1 MPDGSAAKPWGS
13 VEFNKMIDSKTV
25 RVGRINLLQR
35 KWPILAV
42 LMGISAAAQTTA
54 PATGASSPVAPA
66 SSAGTAPSEALQ
78 RQALGPY
85 RMILRS
91 AAIPSKP
98 RAAPASAAATSSTT
112 TAAVPRQ
119 NTAKPPVEPSPPASP
134 TTAPQTAQAAVTPIA
149 TPSVQ
154 AVEVPAPEAE
164 VTTPPAPMTVAALTS
179 PPPTPAA
186 VAAKTALVLIKSD
199 PPTLSG
205 PLARESPSGIVR
217 VAFNVN
223 PDGST
228 SDFKIAAS
236 NNRRLN
242 SAVVAAVTKWRYQ
255 PIDAVQT
262 TEVEMV
268 FSAD

>member
-1 MPDGSAAKPWGS
+1 
-13 VEFNKMIDSKTV
+13 MIKLKTI
-25 RVGRINLLQR
+25 RVGRIRFMQHGFPMLM
-35 KWPILAV
+35 A
-42 LMGISAAAQTTA
+42 LMGVSAGAQTPA
-54 PATGASSPVAPA
+54 PAAGATIAVTPA
-66 SSAGTAPSEALQ
+66 SSTSAAPSEAVQ

-91 AAIPSKP
+91 AAVQSKP
-98 RAAPASAAATSSTT
+98 RANPPPTLAASAAAAGTV
-112 TAAVPRQ
+112 ARLNP
-119 NTAKPPVEPSPPASP
+119 AKPPVEPDQPTRP
-134 TTAPQTAQAAVTPIA
+134 TTAPQSAQAVVTPIA
-149 TPSVQ
+149 TPTVQ
-154 AVEVPAPEAE
+154 AVEVPTPRAE
-164 VTTPPAPMTVAALTS
+164 ETATPIVALAALTS
-179 PPPTPAA
+179 PPPPPPPAA
-186 VAAKTALVLIKSD
+186 PPVAKTALVLIKND

-242 SAVVAAVTKWRYQ
+242 NAVVAAVTKWRYQ
-255 PIDAVQT
+255 PIDAAQT

-268 FSAD
+268 FSAE

>member
-1 MPDGSAAKPWGS
+1 
-13 VEFNKMIDSKTV
+13 MIESKTI
-25 RVGRINLLQR
+25 RVGRIHLMRHGL
-35 KWPILAV
+35 PVLAALIGV
-42 LMGISAAAQTTA
+42 GAAAQTAA
-54 PATGASSPVAPA
+54 PATGATIAVTPT
-66 SSAGTAPSEALQ
+66 SSASAAPSEALQ

-91 AAIPSKP
+91 ATVPSKP
-98 RAAPASAAATSSTT
+98 KAAPALAAATSPVTT
-112 TAAVPRQ
+112 GMSARLS
-119 NTAKPPVEPSPPASP
+119 TAKPQVEPGQPASP
-134 TTAPQTAQAAVTPIA
+134 ATAPQTAQAAVTPIA
-149 TPSVQ
+149 TPTVQ
-154 AVEVPAPEAE
+154 AVEVSAPRAE
-164 VTTPPAPMTVAALTS
+164 VTPPAPMSVAALTS
-179 PPPTPAA
+179 PPPPSGA
-186 VAAKTALVLIKSD
+186 VAAKTALVLIKND

-242 SAVVAAVTKWRYQ
+242 SAVVAAITQWRYQ

-268 FSAD
+268 FSAE